1 MSEGQRDRD
10 FERGVVAI
18 RSLPVRFS
26 DLCNE
31 RKRQEDTE
39 ILLIC

>member
-10 FERGVVAI
+10 FERGVMAI
-18 RSLPVRFS
+18 CSLPVRFS
-26 DLCNE
+26 ELCSE

-39 ILLIC
+39 ILLMC